1 MGIEW
6 DDAAVATR
14 EAAGLPTLQGDVARL
29 DPVTV
34 AQAFALADGAE
45 ERGALRTYL
54 TTEKGREAVAEAIR
68 EHGPVGVRGLIA
80 SPPCQAW
87 SMAGKGI
94 GRTHDVE
101 VCERAVRNVA
111 DVESR
116 MALDA
121 DGLTVRDLLATYAEE
136 CQDPRSILVAEPMR
150 WTLELLPTWTAWE
163 QVPPVLGYWELCAE
177 LLRQHGYTVWT
188 GLVSAEQYGVP
199 QTRRRAILLAA
210 RDGRPVGPPPPTHRR
225 YLPPKKLDAE
235 MPSLFDAAEFQ
246 QHRVHPEDEHL
257 RPWVSMADALG
268 WSDGLVGFPRR
279 ADDGTA
285 VELDGETYRERD
297 LRGTSEPAQA
307 VTEKARS
314 WTMRANAQTNAA
326 VREADEPAPT
336 ITGGH
341 DTGDRVWEVVDTGNT
356 RGGTREHGRARMS
369 DEPSAPLTS
378 RADQLER
385 RPHSLRA
392 RTHEHDVPR
401 EADEPAPT
409 MRFGARANAVDWV
422 PSAQR
427 RDAGPGAERD
437 PRPIDAPSHYDRR
450 QGVTEADG
458 SRTMRR
464 PIPTDEPAPTIGSAG
479 LATGRDVWVHER
491 PATTVAGDSRVQPP
505 GHKINADDEAAGRTD
520 YDGRAG
526 KNAVRVSVHEA
537 AILQSFPP
545 SYPWQGTRTKQF
557 EQIGNAVPPMLAA
570 AVLAA
575 IAQP

>member
-336 ITGGH
+336 I
-341 DTGDRVWEVVDTGNT
+341 
-356 RGGTREHGRARMS
+356 
-369 DEPSAPLTS
+369 
-378 RADQLER
+378 
-385 RPHSLRA
+385 
-392 RTHEHDVPR
+392 
-401 EADEPAPT
+401 
-409 MRFGARANAVDWV
+409 
-422 PSAQR
+422 
-427 RDAGPGAERD
+427 
-437 PRPIDAPSHYDRR
+437 
-450 QGVTEADG
+450 
-458 SRTMRR
+458 
-464 PIPTDEPAPTIGSAG
+464 GSAG

>member
-136 CQDPRSILVAEPMR
+136 CEDARSILVAEPMR

-268 WSDGLVGFPRR
+268 WSDGLGGFPRR

-336 ITGGH
+336 
-341 DTGDRVWEVVDTGNT
+341 
-356 RGGTREHGRARMS
+356 
-369 DEPSAPLTS
+369 L
-378 RADQLER
+378 
-385 RPHSLRA
+385 
-392 RTHEHDVPR
+392 
-401 EADEPAPT
+401 
-409 MRFGARANAVDWV
+409 RFGARANAVDWV

-437 PRPIDAPSHYDRR
+437 PRPIDAPSYTVRASGSGSNPAGVAWEGQGDVPSYYDRR
-450 QGVTEADG
+450 QTGGDG
-458 SRTMRR
+458 TVVGPRYVDT
-464 PIPTDEPAPTIGSAG
+464 PAPTITAAG
-479 LATGRDVWVHER
+479 VGFGRDVWVHER